1 MCFYGDFT
9 GVNKLLNLY
18 PIWDTLERHLDT
30 HLMSKTA
37 MIRAR
42 IEPKLKSSAEN
53 ALKKMGFTPTEAI
66 TIFYRQVV
74 IQKAIPFEVR
84 LERDDIPE
92 NYINVRDD
100 KHFAELIGLK
110 DVPKRSTSRS
120 RKGIP
125 KGSAKNKGKSRNI

>member
-1 MCFYGDFT
+1 
-9 GVNKLLNLY
+9 
-18 PIWDTLERHLDT
+18 
-30 HLMSKTA
+30 

-84 LERDDIPE
+84 LERDDLPE
-92 NYINVRDD
+92 NYIRVRDD
-100 KHFAELIGLK
+100 EHFRELIGLT
-110 DVPKRSTSRS
+110 DVQKSSTSGR
-120 RKGIP
+120 RKSTVKSP
-125 KGSAKNKGKSRNI
+125 VKNKNKG